1 MRSRRSKVILFG
13 SVLLALPVVA
23 TMFYAETKEVPA
35 AVPNPRAVQRVIPQ
49 NPYVDDLLEAYDL
62 AVREVLHETG
72 IPGAAIGIIRDST
85 IIFLQGY
92 GVKSK
97 DGIDSVDEHTVFRI
111 GSVSKCFAAVLTA
124 ILVEEK
130 VLNWDDPVVRYL
142 PDFELKSP
150 EYTQQLTIRHLL
162 SHTTGLPYHTYTTLV
177 EDGMDL
183 KSMIAHLKDVNNG
196 PVGKLYSY
204 QNVAFSIIGE
214 VIEAATGKTYEA
226 MLEEKIFRPLEMR
239 EASASYEGIIYN
251 PNVAKPHLLRRRQ
264 WREIPI
270 SDKYYN
276 VAPAGGINASIH
288 DMTNWMQAL
297 LGNRP
302 NVITHK
308 SLDTLYA
315 PYVRAASRNR
325 AYRRIGRIKN
335 NYYGLG
341 WRVLEFPDDTLLY
354 HGGYVNGYRSE
365 VAIYPKDHIGIC
377 IIANAPGDVT
387 DTGIPLFMELYLQKR
402 DSIQWWE
409 RQLEVPLATL
419 HKQVGDL

>member
-1 MRSRRSKVILFG
+1 MRSKRSKVILFG
-13 SVLLALPVVA
+13 SILLAMPVIA
-23 TMFYAETKEVPA
+23 TMFYTDMNEVPA
-35 AVPNPRAVQRVIPQ
+35 AVSNRKAVQRVIPQ
-49 NPYVDDLLEAYDL
+49 NPYIDKLIEAYDQ
-62 AVREVLHETG
+62 AIRDVMRNTG
-72 IPGAAIGIIRDST
+72 IPGAAIGIIKDST

-92 GVKSK
+92 GVKSMG
-97 DGIDSVDEHTVFRI
+97 GIDSVNEHTVFRI

-130 VLNWDDPVVRYL
+130 VLSWDDPVVRYL
-142 PDFELKSP
+142 PDFQLKSP
-150 EYTQQLTIRHLL
+150 EYTQQLTIRHVL

-183 KSMIAHLKDVNNG
+183 KSMIAHLKGVNDG
-196 PVGKLYSY
+196 PVGELYSY

-214 VIEAATGKTYEA
+214 VIHAATGKTYET

-239 EASASYEGIIYN
+239 EASASYDGIMYN
-251 PNVAKPHLLRRRQ
+251 PNVARPHLLRHRQ

-302 NVITHK
+302 DVIAPE
-308 SLDTLYA
+308 SLDTLYT

-325 AYRRIGRIKN
+325 AYRKIGRIKN

-365 VAIYPKDHIGIC
+365 VAIYPKDKIGIC

-387 DTGIPLFMELYLQKR
+387 DTGIPLFMELYLEKR

-409 RQLEVPLATL
+409 RQLEVPLALLKAKATGL
-419 HKQVGDL
+419 

>member
-1 MRSRRSKVILFG
+1 MKSKRSKVILFG
-13 SVLLALPVVA
+13 SILLALPVIA
-23 TMFYAETKEVPA
+23 TMFYTDAREVPA
-35 AVPNPRAVQRVIPQ
+35 AVPKHKAVQRVIPQ
-49 NPYVDDLLEAYDL
+49 NPYVDKLVDAYDQ
-62 AVREVLHETG
+62 AIREVMNDTG
-72 IPGAAIGIIRDST
+72 IPGAAIGIIKDST

-97 DGIDSVDEHTVFRI
+97 GGTDSVDAHTVFRI
-111 GSVSKCFAAVLTA
+111 GSVSKCYAAVLTA

-130 VLNWDDPVVRYL
+130 VLNWDDLVVRYL
-142 PDFELKSP
+142 PDFQLKSQ
-150 EYTQQLTIRHLL
+150 EYTQQLTIRHVL

-177 EDGMDL
+177 EEGMDL
-183 KSMIAHLKDVNNG
+183 KSMLAHLKDVNNG
-196 PVGKLYSY
+196 PVGQLYSY

-214 VIEAATGKTYEA
+214 VIEAATGKPYET

-239 EASASYEGIIYN
+239 EASASYEGIMYN
-251 PNVAKPHLLRRRQ
+251 PNVARPHLLRRRQ

-302 NVITHK
+302 NVISPE
-308 SLDTLYA
+308 SLDTLYS

-325 AYRRIGRIKN
+325 AYRKIGRIKN

-365 VAIYPKDHIGIC
+365 VAIYPKDKIGIC

-387 DTGIPLFMELYLQKR
+387 DNGIPLFMELYLEKR

-409 RQLEVPLATL
+409 RQLEVPLAML
-419 HKQVGDL
+419 KEQAIGL

>member
-1 MRSRRSKVILFG
+1 MPVI
-13 SVLLALPVVA
+13 A
-23 TMFYAETKEVPA
+23 TMFYTDTKEVPA
-35 AVPNPRAVQRVIPQ
+35 AVPNNKAVQRVIPQ
-49 NPYVDDLLEAYDL
+49 NPYVDKMIVAYDQ
-62 AVREVLHETG
+62 AIREVLQNTG
-72 IPGAAIGIIRDST
+72 IPGAAIGIIKDST

-97 DGIDSVDEHTVFRI
+97 GGVDSVDEHTVFRI

-142 PDFELKSP
+142 PDFQLKSH
-150 EYTQQLTIRHLL
+150 EYTRQLTIRHVL

-177 EDGMDL
+177 EEGMDL
-183 KSMIAHLKDVNNG
+183 KAMIAHLRDVNNG
-196 PVGKLYSY
+196 PVGELYSY

-214 VIEAATGKTYEA
+214 VIHAATGKTYEA

-239 EASASYEGIIYN
+239 EASASYDGIMYN
-251 PNVAKPHLLRRRQ
+251 PNVARPHLLRRRQ

-270 SDKYYN
+270 SDNYYN

-302 NVITHK
+302 NVIAPE
-308 SLDTLYA
+308 SLETLYT

-325 AYRRIGRIKN
+325 AYRKIGRIKN

-341 WRVLEFPDDTLLY
+341 WRVLEFPNDTLLY

-365 VAIYPKDHIGIC
+365 VAIYPKDKIGIC

-387 DTGIPLFMELYLQKR
+387 DTGIPLFMDLYLEKR

-409 RQLEVPLATL
+409 RQLEVPLALLKEQATGL
-419 HKQVGDL
+419 

>member
-1 MRSRRSKVILFG
+1 MKSKRSKVILFG
-13 SVLLALPVVA
+13 SILLALPVIA
-23 TMFYAETKEVPA
+23 TMFYTDAREVPA
-35 AVPNPRAVQRVIPQ
+35 AVPKHKAVQRVIPQ
-49 NPYVDDLLEAYDL
+49 NPYVDKLVEAYDL
-62 AVREVLHETG
+62 AIRDVMNDTG
-72 IPGAAIGIIRDST
+72 IPGAAIGIIKDST

-97 DGIDSVDEHTVFRI
+97 GGTDSVDAHTVFRI
-111 GSVSKCFAAVLTA
+111 GSVSKCYAAVLTA

-130 VLNWDDPVVRYL
+130 VLNWDDLVVRYL
-142 PDFELKSP
+142 PDFQLKSQ
-150 EYTQQLTIRHLL
+150 EYTQQLTIRHVL

-177 EDGMDL
+177 EEGMDL
-183 KSMIAHLKDVNNG
+183 KSMLAHLKDVNNG
-196 PVGKLYSY
+196 PVGQLYSY

-214 VIEAATGKTYEA
+214 VIEAATGKPYET

-239 EASASYEGIIYN
+239 EASASYEGIMYN
-251 PNVAKPHLLRRRQ
+251 PNVARPHLLRRRQ

-302 NVITHK
+302 NVISPE
-308 SLDTLYA
+308 SLDTLYS

-325 AYRRIGRIKN
+325 AYRKIGRIKN

-354 HGGYVNGYRSE
+354 HGGYVNG
-365 VAIYPKDHIGIC
+365 
-377 IIANAPGDVT
+377 
-387 DTGIPLFMELYLQKR
+387 
-402 DSIQWWE
+402 
-409 RQLEVPLATL
+409 
-419 HKQVGDL
+419 